1 MPRETKITD
10 NTLMY
15 DPSVGKKIKA
25 PWYGKGEKS
34 ITKVTTVTRG
44 GNVKKKIEDSSS
56 NLFYSGKRHDGREIS
71 VSKYNKAGELKKK
84 VSLSSDNGVVKK
96 VVSKPGEADKTKKVG
111 IIAKARL
118 KKNI

>member
-10 NTLMY
+10 NTLTY
-15 DPSVGKKIKA
+15 DPSVGKKVRG
-25 PWYGKGEKS
+25 PWWGEGES
-34 ITKVTTVTRG
+34 NTTKVTTVTRG
-44 GNVKKKIEDSSS
+44 GNVKKKIEDKSS
-56 NLFYSGKRHDGREIS
+56 NVFYGGKWNKGREIS
-71 VSKYNKAGELKKK
+71 TSKYNKAGELKKK
-84 VSLSSDNGVVKK
+84 VSLSSTDGVVKK

>member
-10 NTLMY
+10 NTLTY
-15 DPSVGKKIKA
+15 DPSVGKKVRG
-25 PWYGKGEKS
+25 PWWAKGES
-34 ITKVTTVTRG
+34 NTTKVTTVTRG
-44 GNVKKKIEDSSS
+44 GAIKKKIEDTSS
-56 NLFYSGKRHDGREIS
+56 NIFDKGKLNKNREIK

-84 VSLSSDNGVVKK
+84 VSLSNVEGVVKK
-96 VVSKPGEADKTKKVG
+96 VVSKPGEADKTKRVG